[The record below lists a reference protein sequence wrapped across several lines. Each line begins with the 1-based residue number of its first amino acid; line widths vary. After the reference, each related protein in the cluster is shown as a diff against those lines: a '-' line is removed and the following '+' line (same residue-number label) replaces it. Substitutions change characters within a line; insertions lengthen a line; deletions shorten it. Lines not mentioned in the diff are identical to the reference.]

1 MVVRKDTR
9 LSVRC
14 PVTYVLEDRTCQGT
28 TLNLSRGGGAIES
41 EEMVQAGE
49 SVSLQI
55 IAPGQSTAILVEL
68 AKVCW
73 ATSREFGVEFL
84 VILDDSKERMNDFL
98 IEVAK
103 QRVV

>member
-9 LSVRC
+9 FSVRC
-14 PVTYVLEDRTCQGT
+14 PVTYVLEDKPCQGAT
-28 TLNLSRGGGAIES
+28 FNLSRGGCAIES
-41 EEMVQAGE
+41 DEMAPEGE

-55 IAPGQSTAILVEL
+55 MAPGQSTAIRVEL
-68 AKVCW
+68 GKVRW
-73 ATSREFGVEFL
+73 ATRREFGVEFL
-84 VILDDSKERMNDFL
+84 VVLDDSKQRLNQFL